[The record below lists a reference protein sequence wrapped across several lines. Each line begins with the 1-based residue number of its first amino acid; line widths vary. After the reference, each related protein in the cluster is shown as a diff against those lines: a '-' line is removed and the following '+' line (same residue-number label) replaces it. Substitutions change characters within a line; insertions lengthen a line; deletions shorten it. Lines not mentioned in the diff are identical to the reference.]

1 MGSRVR
7 LVVYGFLVWL
17 IPFVVAVIFFPTRL
31 EWREMFESIMAVTL
45 VLTVTVLAF
54 DHLRRIASGQAVAG
68 LVAGIVWMAICI
80 VIDLPLML
88 SQYIGMSLGE
98 YVGDIGATYLLI
110 PVITTGLGA
119 AFGRAAQRI

>member
-7 LVVYGFLVWL
+7 LIVYGFLVWL
-17 IPFVVAVIFFPTRL
+17 IPFLVAVIFFPTRI

-54 DHLRRIASGQAVAG
+54 DHLRRLTNGQAMAG
-68 LVAGIVWMAICI
+68 LIAGIAWMAICI

-119 AFGRAAQRI
+119 AFGRAAQRV